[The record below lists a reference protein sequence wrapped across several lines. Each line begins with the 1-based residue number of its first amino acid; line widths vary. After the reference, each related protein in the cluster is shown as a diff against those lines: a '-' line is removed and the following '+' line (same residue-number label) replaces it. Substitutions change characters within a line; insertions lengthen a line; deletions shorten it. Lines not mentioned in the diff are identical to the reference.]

1 MVTFLIV
8 SLAGGVGAAR
18 FLEGLVRVVPQSRV
32 TIIGNIGDDTEFY
45 GLHISP
51 DLDIVTYTLA
61 GRVDPLRGWGFKNDT
76 FHCQEMLQRF
86 GYETWFN
93 LGDRDLATHLY
104 RTEQLRR
111 GRKLSAV
118 TSSIVSSFG
127 LGVRLLPSSDDM
139 LQTYVSSGH
148 RRMHFQEYMVKFQTK
163 PRVSKVFFKGAR
175 SAKPA
180 PNVLQSIAKAE
191 GIIISPSNPI
201 VSIGAILAVKG
212 IRSALRKTSARIVGI
227 SPIVGG
233 KTVKGPADKLMK
245 ALGIECTALG
255 VAVLYRDFL
264 DTLIIDEVDRKL
276 APRIRSLGIRPVV
289 TQTLMKTLGDKVRLA
304 RIAVSE
310 VKS

>member
-1 MVTFLIV
+1 MIV

-32 TIIGNIGDDTEFY
+32 TIIGNVGDDTMFY

-61 GRVDPLRGWGFKNDT
+61 GLVDPLRGWGFKNDT
-76 FHCQEMLQRF
+76 FHCQKMLQRF

-127 LGVRLLPSSDDM
+127 LGVTLLPSTNDTF
-139 LQTYVSSGH
+139 QTYVSS
-148 RRMHFQEYMVKFQTK
+148 RNRQMHFQEYMVKFQTK
-163 PRVSKVFFKGAR
+163 PKVSRVFFKGAA

-180 PNVLQSIAKAE
+180 PRVLQSITEAG

-212 IRSALRKTSARIVGI
+212 IRTALRKTSARIVGI

-245 ALGIECTALG
+245 ALGIECSAVG
-255 VAVLYRDFL
+255 VAALYRDDFL
-264 DTLIIDEVDRKL
+264 DTLIIDRLDRKL
-276 APRIRSLGIRPVV
+276 APQIRSLGIKAVV